1 MSFRKRLAR
10 FRRAQ
15 FDALRLLIGAD
26 RPSKAMDR
34 SDRAGSIDTPY
45 YLLGPDRA
53 MVRLRNGMVLFV
65 DPKDEQISAQLI
77 LYGQWEAVVHAV
89 VVSLVSPGDIVI
101 EVGANVG
108 YHTVGMAAVVGPTG
122 SVTALEANPR
132 MTDLLAS
139 SMRIN
144 GFAERVTI
152 VNKAAMDQPGTIS
165 FVTSRTQS
173 GGGYVSIW
181 DDSVHVDGVFNEVEA
196 VRLDDLGHDRV
207 DMIRVDAEGCEPFV
221 MRGAERLI
229 STNPDIILCMEWMV
243 YQMQSRTSVQDFVD
257 WMVAQGLSFWRI
269 EADRTLK
276 PTPATDLPDLGPS
289 EIVASRRHPL
299 HR

>member
-1 MSFRKRLAR
+1 MSFKKRLAR

-15 FDALRLLIGAD
+15 GHALRLLTGAD
-26 RPSKAMDR
+26 ERLHLPQ
-34 SDRAGSIDTPY
+34 RAAGQVPQTQY
-45 YLLGPDRA
+45 YSLGPDRA
-53 MVRLRNGMVLFV
+53 MVRLLDGMVIFV
-65 DPKDEQISAQLI
+65 DPQDEQISAQLI
-77 LYGQWEAVVHAV
+77 LYGQWEASVHKAV
-89 VVSLVSPGDIVI
+89 LSMLEPGNIVI

-108 YHTVGMAAVVGPTG
+108 YHTLGMAAAVGSTG
-122 SVTALEANPR
+122 SVTTLEANPR
-132 MTDLLAS
+132 LTDLLERS
-139 SMRIN
+139 IRIN
-144 GFAERVTI
+144 GFTDRVT
-152 VNKAAMDQPGTIS
+152 VLNKAAMDQPGTIS

-181 DDSVHVDGVFNEVEA
+181 DHTIHQDGQTIDVES

-243 YQMQSRTSVQDFVD
+243 YQMQSRGSVQDFVD
-257 WMVAQGLSFWRI
+257 WLIDQGLSFWRI
-269 EADRTLK
+269 ELDRSLK
-276 PTPATDLPDLGPS
+276 SIAASELADLGPS

-299 HR
+299 NR